1 MHTPAYVPHE
11 ANQRPWGNIVAEYRV
26 YLLNAADRIFDWRGI
41 EHDTDA
47 AAIAAAARL
56 VRDYAV
62 EIWTGKRR
70 VARLSAEE
78 LESRRGRVSG
88 DLDSASPADV

>member
-1 MHTPAYVPHE
+1 M
-11 ANQRPWGNIVAEYRV
+11 AEYRI

-47 AAIAAAARL
+47 AAVAAAARL

-62 EIWTGKRR
+62 EIWSGKRR
-70 VARLSAEE
+70 VARLSVEE
-78 LESRRGRVSG
+78 LEGRRSSG
-88 DLDSASPADV
+88 GSDFDDASGHEMA

>member
-1 MHTPAYVPHE
+1 M
-11 ANQRPWGNIVAEYRV
+11 AEYRV

-62 EIWTGKRR
+62 EIWSGKRR
-70 VARLSAEE
+70 VARLNAEE
-78 LESRRGRVSG
+78 LEGRRGSVGG
-88 DLDSASPADV
+88 DLDSASGHEVA